1 MQSKKLETT
10 INEQLTNLT
19 LHNDSD
25 SEFSDDENSTE
36 NDLSDD
42 EDDEDDDDDDTKFIE
57 TDKNQPVLCT
67 DIESDDGYIIISST
81 TEI

>member
-10 INEQLTNLT
+10 INEQLSNLT

-25 SEFSDDENSTE
+25 SEFSDNENSIE

-42 EDDEDDDDDDTKFIE
+42 EDEDDDDDTKLIE
-57 TDKNQPVLCT
+57 TYKNQSVLCT
-67 DIESDDGYIIISST
+67 DIESDDGYIIVSST

>member
-1 MQSKKLETT
+1 MQSKNLETT
-10 INEQLTNLT
+10 INEQLSNLT

-25 SEFSDDENSTE
+25 SEFSDDENSIE

-42 EDDEDDDDDDTKFIE
+42 ENDDDDDTKLIE
-57 TDKNQPVLCT
+57 TDKNQSALCT

>member
-42 EDDEDDDDDDTKFIE
+42 EYDDDTKFIE

>member
-10 INEQLTNLT
+10 INEQLSNLT

-25 SEFSDDENSTE
+25 SELSDDENSIE
-36 NDLSDD
+36 NDLS
-42 EDDEDDDDDDTKFIE
+42 DDEDDDDDDTKLIE
-57 TDKNQPVLCT
+57 TDKNQSVLCT